1 MIKHLDTSGGFMPEN
16 RRKIPRMLIP
26 TLIMAVV
33 AVTLLIIGYTRGGG
47 EHIMTLKSAWGILIE
62 VLPLLIFAFIIA
74 GAVQHLLPQEVI
86 NRWIGAES
94 GTRGIL
100 AGVVTGGFMP
110 GGPVT
115 SLPVA
120 AAIYKSGAGI
130 GTMVAFLTSWSL
142 WAFARLPLE
151 IGIMGWRFTAVRLA
165 CTFFMPFVAGLLA
178 HWFFSN
184 VKIM

>member
-1 MIKHLDTSGGFMPEN
+1 
-16 RRKIPRMLIP
+16 MLIP
-26 TLIMAVV
+26 TLIMGVIAL
-33 AVTLLIIGYTRGGG
+33 ALLVIGYSRGNG
-47 EHIMTLKSAWGILIE
+47 EHIMTLKSAGGILVE
-62 VLPLLIFAFIIA
+62 VLPMLVFAFIIA
-74 GAVQHLLPQEVI
+74 GAFQHLLPQEAI

-94 GTRGIL
+94 GTRGIFIG
-100 AGVVTGGFMP
+100 AVAGGFMP
-110 GGPVT
+110 GGPIT

-165 CTFFMPFVAGLLA
+165 CTFLMPFIAGLLA
-178 HWFFSN
+178 HWLFSS

>member
-1 MIKHLDTSGGFMPEN
+1 MPGN

-26 TLIMAVV
+26 TLIMAVI
-33 AVTLLIIGYTRGGG
+33 AVTLLVIGYSRGNG
-47 EHIMTLKSAWGILIE
+47 EHIMTLKSAGGILVE
-62 VLPLLIFAFIIA
+62 VLPMLIFAFIIA
-74 GAVQHLLPQEVI
+74 GAFQHLLPQEVI

-100 AGVVTGGFMP
+100 VGVLAGGFMP
-110 GGPVT
+110 GGPIT
-115 SLPVA
+115 SLPIA

-165 CTFFMPFVAGLLA
+165 CTFFMPFIAGLMA
-178 HWFFSN
+178 HWLFSN